1 MEEATTSEGE
11 RGQVKAH
18 EASSSVQFKCCY
30 GLFRCRSCGFHKETQ
45 MQISLRYLRDFLT
58 NWAPNA
64 SVSVAKKYFANRETR
79 RGGQGLGLMTHPRSE
94 ESRSLLTLIKDEV
107 SCLFSHRHKTKVSQT
122 HRNGSLEVRKL
133 VSDATAPLPT
143 ATEATGSFPC
153 AHIPTNGT

>member
-1 MEEATTSEGE
+1 VLLRA
-11 RGQVKAH
+11 
-18 EASSSVQFKCCY
+18 
-30 GLFRCRSCGFHKETQ
+30 
-45 MQISLRYLRDFLT
+45 ISLQKFRGSQGNSNADISSLFKGFFLT
-58 NWAPNA
+58 NWAPNV
-64 SVSVAKKYFANRETR
+64 SVSVAKKYFANRETH

-153 AHIPTNGT
+153 AHIPTKGT